1 MLKKVLSIVLLTAM
15 LVTNFS
21 QALVFANEPAEKK
34 EETIEEKEE
43 GGETS
48 VENSD
53 KSEKDPHT
61 HSFVYELGL
70 DGTHLGTCSEE
81 GCEWQGCEW

>member
-34 EETIEEKEE
+34 EETIEER
-43 GGETS
+43 
-48 VENSD
+48 
-53 KSEKDPHT
+53 H
-61 HSFVYELGL
+61 
-70 DGTHLGTCSEE
+70 
-81 GCEWQGCEW
+81 